1 MKEKFLLGID
11 VGTSGCKTEL
21 FDVNADSI
29 AKAYRGY
36 PIIHPNP
43 GWSEEDPE
51 EWWKAV
57 VDTTRRVLEASKVN
71 PTQVK
76 GVSVSCT
83 NACVPVNEDGE
94 ALRNAIMQIDRR
106 TVPQAERIKETL
118 SEEKVFEVT
127 GNPVAPGSYT
137 APIILWLKENEPKT
151 FEKTYKFMV
160 PAGYIVKKL
169 TGRFTIDWSR
179 AATTL
184 LFDIKD
190 RKWRE
195 EFCNELGIP
204 LETLPELHPSW
215 KVIGSVTGKAAD
227 LTGLKEGTPVV
238 AGCMDTVAA
247 AVGSGAIE
255 GGDLFCVMGSV
266 ARVCAIL
273 DKPSFDKRFLN
284 TCHATPN
291 EWVAIG
297 CVNGA
302 GLSLKWFVDTI
313 GREEKVLSER
323 LNVNPYQMLD
333 LEAEKSP
340 PGSGGIIYLPYI
352 AGERS
357 PIWDPEA
364 RGVIFGLNLQ
374 SERINIVRS
383 FYEGVAYAIRHN
395 VEILRSTL
403 NNGGR
408 YIKLSGG
415 GARSR
420 VWRQIIADVCGK
432 SVAATI
438 PLDTEPVGDA
448 LIAGVGTGV
457 YRSIEEAVKVLQLGE
472 KEKPRHEYYGLYSNL
487 FTLYK
492 RLYEHLKEDFKLL
505 AQIEKR
511 FL

>member
-1 MKEKFLLGID
+1 MGGEFLLGID

-21 FDVNADSI
+21 FDVNGDSL

-36 PIIHPNP
+36 PIIHPKP
-43 GWSEEDPE
+43 GWSEEDPD
-51 EWWKAV
+51 EWWRAV
-57 VDTTRRVLEASKVN
+57 VDTTRKVLEASKVDAS
-71 PTQVK
+71 QIK

-83 NACVPVNEDGE
+83 NACVPVNEEGK

-106 TVPQAERIKETL
+106 TIPQAKKIKEIL

-127 GNPVAPGSYT
+127 GNPVAPGSFT

-151 FEKTYKFMV
+151 FEKAYKFMV
-160 PAGYIVKKL
+160 PTGYVVQRL
-169 TGRFTIDWSR
+169 TGEFTVDWSR

-184 LFDIKD
+184 LFDIKN
-190 RKWRE
+190 RKWCI
-195 EFCNELGIP
+195 EFCEELGIP
-204 LETLPELHPSW
+204 LEKLPELHSSW
-215 KVIGSVTGKAAD
+215 EIVGTVTEDAAK
-227 LTGLKEGTPVV
+227 LTGLKEGTTVA

-247 AVGSGAIE
+247 AVGSGAIK

-266 ARVCAIL
+266 ARVCAVL

-302 GLSLKWFVDTI
+302 GLSLKWFIDTI
-313 GREEKVLSER
+313 GRQEKTLSEK
-323 LNVNPYQMLD
+323 LNLSPYQILD
-333 LEAEKSP
+333 LEAEKAT
-340 PGSGGIIYLPYI
+340 PGSGGLVYLPYI

-364 RGVIFGLNLQ
+364 RGVLFGLNLQ
-374 SERINIVRS
+374 SERRNVVRA
-383 FYEGVAYAIRHN
+383 FYEGIAYAIRHN
-395 VEILRSTL
+395 VETL
-403 NNGGR
+403 YPLLEGGES

-420 VWRQIIADVCGK
+420 VWRKIIADVCGK
-432 SVAATI
+432 GVVTTI
-438 PLDTEPVGDA
+438 PLDTEPIGDA
-448 LIAGVGTGV
+448 LIAGVGIGI
-457 YRSIEEAVKVLQLGE
+457 YRNVEEAVKVLQLGE
-472 KEKPRHEYYGLYSNL
+472 KEEPRPECYDLYSNL
-487 FTLYK
+487 FTLYR

-505 AQIEKR
+505 AQIERR

>member
-1 MKEKFLLGID
+1 MDGEFLLGID

-21 FDVNADSI
+21 FNVNGYSL

-36 PIIHPNP
+36 PIIHPKP

-51 EWWKAV
+51 EWWRAV
-57 VDTTRRVLEASKVN
+57 VDTTRKVLEASKVD
-71 PTQVK
+71 PSQVR

-83 NACVPVNEDGE
+83 NACVPVNEDGK

-106 TVPQAERIKETL
+106 TIPQAERIKEAL
-118 SEEKVFEVT
+118 GEERVFEVT
-127 GNPVAPGSYT
+127 GNPVAPGSFT
-137 APIILWLKENEPKT
+137 APIILWLKENEAKI

-160 PAGYIVKKL
+160 PTGYIVQRL
-169 TGRFTIDWSR
+169 TGEFTIDWSR

-190 RKWRE
+190 KKWRE
-195 EFCNELGIP
+195 EFCEELGIP
-204 LETLPELHPSW
+204 LEKLPELHPSW
-215 KVIGSVTGKAAD
+215 EVVGSVTEKAAS
-227 LTGLKEGTPVV
+227 LTGLREGTPVV

-247 AVGSGAIE
+247 AVGSGAIK

-266 ARVCAIL
+266 ARVCAVL
-273 DKPSFDKRFLN
+273 GSPSFDKRFLN

-302 GLSLKWFVDTI
+302 GLSLKWFIDAI
-313 GREEKVLSER
+313 GRQEKTLSEK
-323 LNVNPYQMLD
+323 LNLSPYQLLD
-333 LEAEKSP
+333 LEAEKAT
-340 PGSGGIIYLPYI
+340 PGSGGLVYLPYI

-364 RGVIFGLNLQ
+364 RGVLFGLNLQ

-395 VEILRSTL
+395 VEILRAIL
-403 NNGGR
+403 KGEGG

-415 GARSR
+415 GARSK
-420 VWRQIIADVCGK
+420 VWRQIIADVCGER
-432 SVAATI
+432 VVTTI
-438 PLDTEPVGDA
+438 PLDTEPIGDT
-448 LIAGVGTGV
+448 LIAGIGVGV
-457 YRSIEEAVKVLQLGE
+457 YRNVEEAVKVLRLGE
-472 KEKPRHEYYGLYSNL
+472 EEKPRREYYEVYSNL
-487 FTLYK
+487 FALYK

-505 AQIEKR
+505 AHIEKR

>member
-1 MKEKFLLGID
+1 MDGELLLGID
-11 VGTSGCKTEL
+11 VGTSGCKAEL
-21 FDVNADSI
+21 FDVNANSL
-29 AKAYRGY
+29 AKAYQAY
-36 PIIHPNP
+36 PIIHPRS
-43 GWSEEDPE
+43 GWSEENPE
-51 EWWKAV
+51 DWWRAV
-57 VDTTRRVLEASKVN
+57 VDTTRKVLKDSKVD
-71 PTQVK
+71 PSQVK
-76 GVSVSCT
+76 GLSVSCT
-83 NACVPVNEDGE
+83 NACVPVNEKGE

-106 TVPQAERIKETL
+106 TIPQAERIKEKL

-127 GNPVAPGSYT
+127 GNPVAPGSFT
-137 APIILWLKENEPKT
+137 APIILWLKENEPET
-151 FEKTYKFMV
+151 FDKTYKFMV
-160 PAGYIVKKL
+160 PTGYIVHRL
-169 TGRFTIDWSR
+169 TGRFTVDWSR

-190 RKWRE
+190 RRWCE
-195 EFCNELGIP
+195 EFCDELGIP
-204 LETLPELHPSW
+204 LDKLPELHSSW
-215 KVIGSVTGKAAD
+215 EIVGTVTEEAAE
-227 LTGLKEGTPVV
+227 LTGLREGTPVV

-247 AVGSGAIE
+247 AVGSGAIK
-255 GGDLFCVMGSV
+255 GGDLFCVVGSV
-266 ARVCAIL
+266 ARVCAVL

-302 GLSLKWFVDTI
+302 GLSLRWFIDTI
-313 GREEKVLSER
+313 GRQEKLLSQN
-323 LNVNPYQMLD
+323 LDLSPYQILD
-333 LEAEKSP
+333 IEAEKAA
-340 PGSGGIIYLPYI
+340 PGSGGIIYLPYL

-364 RGVIFGLNLQ
+364 RGVVFGLNLQ
-374 SERINIVRS
+374 SRWREIVRA

-395 VEILRSTL
+395 VETL
-403 NNGGR
+403 HPLLEGR
-408 YIKLSGG
+408 GDYIKLSGG

-432 SVAATI
+432 SVVTTT

-448 LIAGVGTGV
+448 LIAGVGIGAYGSV
-457 YRSIEEAVKVLQLGE
+457 EEAVKVLRLGE
-472 KEKPRHEYYGLYSNL
+472 KEKPRPEYYDLYSSL

-492 RLYEHLKEDFKLL
+492 RLYGNLKKDFKLL